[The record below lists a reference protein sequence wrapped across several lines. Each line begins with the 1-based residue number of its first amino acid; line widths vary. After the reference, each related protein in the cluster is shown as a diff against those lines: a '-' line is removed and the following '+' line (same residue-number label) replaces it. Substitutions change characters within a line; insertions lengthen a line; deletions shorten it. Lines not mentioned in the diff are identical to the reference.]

1 MVIEPTVTETIASR
15 ILAHTGIAAIW
26 DAHVAAAA
34 AHGLGEIGA
43 AASSLEIADAAERE
57 WLKMRTAV
65 WLGSII

>member
-26 DAHVAAAA
+26 DAHAAA
-34 AHGLGEIGA
+34 AHGLGKIDA
-43 AASSLEIADAAERE
+43 AASLLEIADAAERE

>member
-34 AHGLGEIGA
+34 AHGLGKIDA
-43 AASSLEIADAAERE
+43 AASLLEIADAAERE